1 MKRMSGKQG
10 NGKFSEPMWTTALLG
25 VGTLQIKRRENMEEK
40 KKEAIK
46 KMAEEFVAIPD
57 EKVKS
62 MAMIVMNAYVEG
74 VAAGKASQSEEKTA

>member
-1 MKRMSGKQG
+1 MSGKQG
-10 NGKFSEPMWTTALLG
+10 NVKFSEPMWTTALLG

-46 KMAEEFVAIPD
+46 KMAEDFVAIPD

>member
-1 MKRMSGKQG
+1 
-10 NGKFSEPMWTTALLG
+10 
-25 VGTLQIKRRENMEEK
+25 MEEK

-46 KMAEEFVAIPD
+46 KMAEDFVAIPD